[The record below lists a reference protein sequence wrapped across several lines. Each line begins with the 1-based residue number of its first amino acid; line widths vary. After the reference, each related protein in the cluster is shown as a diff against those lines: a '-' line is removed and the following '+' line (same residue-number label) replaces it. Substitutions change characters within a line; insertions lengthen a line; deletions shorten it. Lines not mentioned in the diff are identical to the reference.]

1 MISMLLGVI
10 GIDLKREVRGLVV
23 TISLAL
29 AGAILAILALCIGLR
44 ALYLWLE
51 MQLGVFPALGILGG
65 ASVLLAILLFFCAF
79 RRGRKA
85 KPVRRA
91 ANPVQTS
98 AAALAEATEQ
108 AVHGATDS
116 VRHGSRKQMYT
127 TILIAA
133 LAGLL
138 LGRKL

>member
-10 GIDLKREVRGLVV
+10 GIDLKREVKGIAV
-23 TISLAL
+23 TIAL
-29 AGAILAILALCIGLR
+29 ASAGAFLAILAIAIGLR
-44 ALYLWLE
+44 AFYLWLE
-51 MQLGVFPALGILGG
+51 AQVGVFPALGILGVG
-65 ASVLLAILLFFCAF
+65 SALLAIVLFFCAF
-79 RRGRKA
+79 RRPKA
-85 KPVRRA
+85 KPPKRA
-91 ANPVQTS
+91 VNPLEAS

-116 VRHGSRKQMYT
+116 VRTGSRKQMYT
-127 TILIAA
+127 TILVAA

>member
-1 MISMLLGVI
+1 MFSALLGLI
-10 GIDLKREVRGLVV
+10 GIDLKREVRGLAV
-23 TISLAL
+23 TIAL
-29 AGAILAILALCIGLR
+29 AAAGAFLAIVAIAIALR

-51 MQLGVFPALGILGG
+51 AQVGVFPALGILGG
-65 ASVLLAILLFFCAF
+65 LSALLAIVLFFCAF
-79 RRGRKA
+79 RRRKA
-85 KPVRRA
+85 KAAPPRA
-91 ANPVQTS
+91 ANPLEAS

-116 VRHGSRKQMYT
+116 VRSGSRKQMYT

>member
-10 GIDLKREVRGLVV
+10 GIDLKREVRGIAV
-23 TISLAL
+23 TVALAL
-29 AGAILAILALCIGLR
+29 AGAFLAIVAIAIGLR

-51 MQLGVFPALGILGG
+51 LQVGVFPALGILGG
-65 ASVLLAILLFFCAF
+65 ASVLLAIVLFFFAF
-79 RRGRKA
+79 KRGRKA
-85 KPVRRA
+85 KPAPRA
-91 ANPVQTS
+91 ANPLQAS

-116 VRHGSRKQMYT
+116 VRNGSRKQMYT
-127 TILIAA
+127 TILVAA

-138 LGRKL
+138 LGRRL

>member
-1 MISMLLGVI
+1 MISALLGLI
-10 GIDLKREVRGLVV
+10 GIDVKREVRDVAL
-23 TISLAL
+23 TITLAL
-29 AGAILAILALCIGLR
+29 SGAFLAITAIAIGLR

-51 MQLGVFPALGILGG
+51 AQVGIFPALGILGVG
-65 ASVLLAILLFFCAF
+65 SALLAIVLFFCAF
-79 RRGRKA
+79 RR
-85 KPVRRA
+85 RRA
-91 ANPVQTS
+91 RPITRSANPLEAS

-108 AVHGATDS
+108 AVNDATDA

-133 LAGLL
+133 LAGML